1 MATTLKNLDGGIVW
15 LAVGQTL
22 VWAGLLYSFPALL
35 LRWETDLEWSKPE
48 LTGAITVAL
57 LCSAFCSPL
66 AGRIIDRSRGPHL
79 MAGCALIGG
88 IALFCLCFVEL
99 LWQFYLVWAVIGATL
114 AGCLYEPC
122 FALITR
128 AYGQSARQYILI
140 VTLVAGFASTLCFP
154 SAYALTEQ
162 FGWRVTVQVFALVVV
177 FAGAPALW
185 FGASR
190 VESKAIAAHDTP
202 VIQFRYASQ
211 LLTPT
216 FLGLSVSFALLA
228 IVHGATIHHLLHILS
243 DRGLAAGVAVLIAS
257 FIGPMQVVGRLV
269 ILAFSDRASNYSI
282 AICCFIAMALAILFL
297 MAVSRIAALA
307 IGFVV
312 MFGAGYGMVS
322 VVRPAVAR
330 EVLGGD
336 NFGLKSGLLALV
348 YLIGSAI
355 APYLGSVIWTV
366 GGYNLVLMV
375 QIGLAI
381 AGLLLFRVVY
391 FNRR

>member
-1 MATTLKNLDGGIVW
+1 
-15 LAVGQTL
+15 
-22 VWAGLLYSFPALL
+22 
-35 LRWETDLEWSKPE
+35 
-48 LTGAITVAL
+48 
-57 LCSAFCSPL
+57 
-66 AGRIIDRSRGPHL
+66 
-79 MAGCALIGG
+79 
-88 IALFCLCFVEL
+88 
-99 LWQFYLVWAVIGATL
+99 
-114 AGCLYEPC
+114 
-122 FALITR
+122 
-128 AYGQSARQYILI
+128 
-140 VTLVAGFASTLCFP
+140 
-154 SAYALTEQ
+154 
-162 FGWRVTVQVFALVVV
+162 
-177 FAGAPALW
+177 
-185 FGASR
+185 
-190 VESKAIAAHDTP
+190 VESKAIAAQDTS

-257 FIGPMQVVGRLV
+257 FIGPMQVIGRLG

-282 AICCFIAMALAILFL
+282 AICCFIAMALAIFLL
-297 MAVSRIAALA
+297 MAVSRIAVLA

-312 MFGAGYGMVS
+312 LFGAGYGMVS
-322 VVRPAVAR
+322 VVRPVVAR

-348 YLIGSAI
+348 YLFGSAI

-366 GGYNLVLMV
+366 GGYNLVLTV

-391 FNRR
+391 LHRR